1 MEEMYLRGR
10 HSVQLRQPALQTYAS
25 MKRRIEEKA
34 SDTILQRKKS
44 IMVGGVNY
52 EVSPPSIATLIEVSG
67 LVSQLPRVQSE
78 GVNII
83 EEVIRTAKDCRV
95 IGDILA
101 VLILGPTT
109 NPKNT
114 KHRLLGLKNRFQKEY
129 SRLVEKILYDLS
141 PSEVNSLTM
150 ELLKLKEI
158 PDFFAITAFLS
169 EINLLTP
176 TGKAV

>member
-1 MEEMYLRGR
+1 MEEMYLRSR

-52 EVSPPSIATLIEVSG
+52 EVSPPSIATL
-67 LVSQLPRVQSE
+67 
-78 GVNII
+78 
-83 EEVIRTAKDCRV
+83 TAKDCRV

-114 KHRLLGLKNRFQKEY
+114 KHRLFGLKNSFQKEY

-141 PSEVNSLTM
+141 PREVNSLTM

>member
-1 MEEMYLRGR
+1 
-10 HSVQLRQPALQTYAS
+10 
-25 MKRRIEEKA
+25 MKRKIEEKA
-34 SDTILQRKKS
+34 SDTILQRNKS
-44 IMVGGVNY
+44 IMVGGIKY

-114 KHRLLGLKNRFQKEY
+114 KSRLFGLKNRFQKEY
-129 SRLVEKILYDLS
+129 SRLVDKILYDLS
-141 PSEVNSLTM
+141 PNEVNTLVM
-150 ELLKLKEI
+150 DLLKLKEI

-169 EINLLTP
+169 EINLLAP
-176 TGKAV
+176 TRKAV